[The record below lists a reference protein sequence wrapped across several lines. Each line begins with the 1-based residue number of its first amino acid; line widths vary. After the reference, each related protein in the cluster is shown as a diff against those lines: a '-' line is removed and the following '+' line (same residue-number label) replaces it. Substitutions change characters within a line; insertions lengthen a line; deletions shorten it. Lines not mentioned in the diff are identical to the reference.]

1 MTLIGSLLLALS
13 TALTYGVP
21 RNMFAFGIIAIG
33 PVETIRLVELVI
45 KAAFG
50 KKVSAVKLSKG
61 RQNWEEI
68 VILP

>member
-1 MTLIGSLLLALS
+1 MTPIGSLLFALS

-33 PVETIRLVELVI
+33 PVKIIRLVELVI

-50 KKVSAVKLSKG
+50 KKVSAVELSKG

-68 VILP
+68 VISP

>member
-1 MTLIGSLLLALS
+1 MTPTGSLLLAPS
-13 TALTYGVP
+13 TPLTYGVP

-33 PVETIRLVELVI
+33 PVKIIRLVELVI

-50 KKVSAVKLSKG
+50 KKVSTVELSKG
-61 RQNWEEI
+61 RQNWGET

>member
-1 MTLIGSLLLALS
+1 MTPTGSLLLAPS
-13 TALTYGVP
+13 TTLTYGVP

-33 PVETIRLVELVI
+33 PVKIIRFVELVI

-50 KKVSAVKLSKG
+50 KKVSAVELSKG
-61 RQNWEEI
+61 RQNWGET

>member
-21 RNMFAFGIIAIG
+21 RKMFAFGIIAIG

>member
-1 MTLIGSLLLALS
+1 MTPTGGLLFALS

-21 RNMFAFGIIAIG
+21 RSMFAFGIITIG
-33 PVETIRLVELVI
+33 PVKIIHHVELVI
-45 KAAFG
+45 KAAFS
-50 KKVSAVKLSKG
+50 KKVSVVELSKE